1 MYYPIM
7 PVLPLSMAK
16 GLKKTPNFNPVK
28 QPNAAGRGNAAIT
41 MKPYPT
47 WDFEFDMDH
56 ITGNEASAASVVATF
71 LGTYIQTQAGGNLF
85 LWTDPQDST
94 VTQSTGIM
102 LNVTPGAA
110 IPMGQAG
117 DGTSTQFQ
125 LARLIGGTGVDVI
138 QNLNGSIVL
147 KVNGSIVSNYSVSA
161 TGVVT
166 FTPTGSPPVAAPAN
180 AATLTWSGS
189 FYNLCR
195 FAEDAMDST
204 RAFTT
209 NSGTDQW
216 DFVSIKFSSEFV

>member
-1 MYYPIM
+1 MSYPII

-16 GLKKTPNFNPVK
+16 GLKKSPNFNTVK
-28 QPNAAGRGNAAIT
+28 QPNAAGRSNAAIT
-41 MKPYPT
+41 LKPYPT

-56 ITGNEASAASVVATF
+56 ILGNEASAASIVATF
-71 LGTYIQTQAGGNLF
+71 LGTYMVTQGSANLF
-85 LWTDPQDST
+85 LWTDPEDST
-94 VTQSTGIM
+94 VTLTTGIM

-110 IPMGQAG
+110 SPMAQTG
-117 DGTSTQFQ
+117 DGTSTKFQ
-125 LARLIGGTGVDVI
+125 LARLIGGTGVDII
-138 QNLNGSIVL
+138 QNLNGSPTAVH
-147 KVNGSIVSNYSVSA
+147 VNGSTATYSISS

-166 FTPTGSPPVAAPAN
+166 FSSAPAN
-180 AATLTWSGS
+180 NATLNWSGS

-216 DFVSIKFSSEFV
+216 DFVSIKFSSEFI